1 MDFSI
6 SWGDIRKKIGSLCV
20 EVDEIM
26 RQDSVKYVEN
36 QLLTAGA
43 NAKQLYSEFVQD
55 VLPPVL
61 VDLMAEKA
69 PDLSLEAN
77 KDTDLTKKEKL
88 NVGIDGELK
97 KELCNVNS
105 LLPECAEAVDESS
118 ISSSSKQ
125 NAGTGM
131 NEEANKGVQE
141 NPTEKKVSSSEIS
154 GVLAPAEQDLGVAIC
169 CEANQSNN
177 EEGFDGQFNM
187 SIPNLLECMECN
199 STVTVGETSNLVG
212 SGADTSSDTLV
223 AKNMECNSTVKV
235 GETSNLV
242 GNGADTSSSVIFAK
256 ASEPKVQDS
265 EAISSA
271 LTGTETSAGVIVS
284 TIERSWS
291 GFEPCD
297 EYAEPLRFL
306 FQADSGGS
314 GDASGEGET
323 CILVDDSK
331 SGSISD
337 VSTEFPPDEEHVSET
352 LASEMKFGDEQKC
365 DPQATSSKH
374 QHTVLNQPR
383 GQIFMQPLPTGELE
397 PPDQYF
403 SDSDWEMV

>member
-1 MDFSI
+1 
-6 SWGDIRKKIGSLCV
+6 
-20 EVDEIM
+20 M

-43 NAKQLYSEFVQD
+43 NVKQLYSEFVQD

-88 NVGIDGELK
+88 N
-97 KELCNVNS
+97 
-105 LLPECAEAVDESS
+105 
-118 ISSSSKQ
+118 

-141 NPTEKKVSSSEIS
+141 NPMEKKVSSSEIS
-154 GVLAPAEQDLGVAIC
+154 GVLAPAEPDLGVAIC

-187 SIPNLLECMECN
+187 SIPNILECIGCN

-212 SGADTSSDTLV
+212 SGADTSTDTLV
-223 AKNMECNSTVKV
+223 AKNMECNSTVKM

-256 ASEPKVQDS
+256 SSEPKCK
-265 EAISSA
+265 
-271 LTGTETSAGVIVS
+271 IVKL
-284 TIERSWS
+284 
-291 GFEPCD
+291 F
-297 EYAEPLRFL
+297 LRINWHRDL
-306 FQADSGGS
+306 CWCNCIYGGS

-352 LASEMKFGDEQKC
+352 LASDMKSGDEQKC

-383 GQIFMQPLPTGELE
+383 GQIFMQPLPIGELE